1 MTDAERIHKAKIR
14 RVYKE
19 IREEQSPYFEDDDI
33 EYYLHKNHGDVNA
46 TIYEMLIIKSE
57 DSSVEVSGLITGDT
71 SGYFKR
77 VASRYKRFNSGTLIG
92 G

>member
-1 MTDAERIHKAKIR
+1 MTDVE
-14 RVYKE
+14 RVYNE
-19 IREEQSPYFEDDDI
+19 IREEQSPYFEDGDI
-33 EYYLHKNHGDVNA
+33 EYYLEKNHGNVEA

-57 DSSVEVSGLITGDT
+57 DSSLSLSGVNTKDT

-77 VASRYKRFNSGTLIG
+77 LASKYKQFNSGTLIG

>member
-1 MTDAERIHKAKIR
+1 MTDISRIK
-14 RVYKE
+14 KE
-19 IREEQSPYFEDDDI
+19 IREEQAPFFEEDDFQ
-33 EYYLHKNHGDVNA
+33 YYLDKNNGNVNA

-57 DSSVEVSGLITGDT
+57 DSTISVSGLSTQDT

-77 VASRYKRFNSGTLIG
+77 LASRYKQFNSGLLEG

>member
-1 MTDAERIHKAKIR
+1 MTDIERI
-14 RVYKE
+14 YKE
-19 IREEQSPYFEDDDI
+19 IREEQSPYFEKGDI
-33 EYYLHKNHGDVNA
+33 EYYLAKNNGNVNA

-77 VASRYKRFNSGTLIG
+77 LASRYKQFNSGTLIG